1 MLGFVNC
8 VALGNKQALIV
19 LTKVQKGVG
28 FFCKSGVVVREFEV
42 VGTENGKACAR
53 GRSKKNACGS
63 KSSDLGWGE
72 RSNF

>member
-1 MLGFVNC
+1 MVGFVNC

-42 VGTENGKACAR
+42 VGIRKTERRAR
-53 GRSKKNACGS
+53 AGGRRRTRVVANLAT
-63 KSSDLGWGE
+63 
-72 RSNF
+72 

>member
-42 VGTENGKACAR
+42 VGIRKTERRAR
-53 GRSKKNACGS
+53 AGG
-63 KSSDLGWGE
+63 
-72 RSNF
+72 

>member
-42 VGTENGKACAR
+42 VEIRKTERRAR
-53 GRSKKNACGS
+53 AGGRRRTRVVANLAT
-63 KSSDLGWGE
+63 
-72 RSNF
+72 

>member
-42 VGTENGKACAR
+42 VGIRKKERRARAGGR
-53 GRSKKNACGS
+53 GRTRVVANLAT
-63 KSSDLGWGE
+63 
-72 RSNF
+72 